1 MNGDLARLHAL
12 DSERMHLS
20 RAAAALQWD
29 QETCLPPLGVEDRAE
44 QLAVVEGLAH
54 EKLVNPEIGELL
66 DRLGFKPDAA
76 VNTGAVAN
84 AAGAATAGTG
94 PDTAV
99 NAAGVLAGSNLPAL
113 ERDFVRVLDR
123 DYRRAVQLPPDFVR
137 ECARTEGLA
146 QAAWAETRK
155 NSDFAAFVP
164 HLERLIALARQK
176 AGYWGW
182 GGPAVSGGRP
192 NSAYDGL
199 LDFHEPGLG
208 AERIAALFGPL
219 RERLSALLA
228 KIAAAPQPEDAFLH
242 RRYDVRQQDAFCR
255 EVLAG
260 LGFDSRRARLDR
272 SAHPFTTTLGFNDV
286 RITTR
291 YQETDPLSGLFS
303 VIHEGGHAF
312 YELSLDPAL
321 RSSCL
326 AEGVSMGIHES
337 QSRLWEN
344 VIGRSRAFWRGW
356 FPRFKTY
363 FASPL
368 EGVDVEQFYRAVN
381 RVFPLPV
388 RVEADE
394 VSYSLHV
401 ILRFELEQRLFDG
414 TLTVRELP
422 EAWNA
427 AMKKYLGLEPKD
439 DAEGVL
445 QDVHWSMGAF
455 GYFPSY
461 VLGNLYGLQFWEKL
475 REAVPDTGAALEKR
489 DYGAVHTW
497 LREKIHCFGRRLSP
511 GELLLR
517 VTGKELSADPFVRYL
532 EEKYA
537 DLYGI

>member
-12 DSERMHLS
+12 DTERMHLS

-54 EKLVNPEIGELL
+54 EKLINPEIGELL
-66 DRLGFKPDAA
+66 DRLGFEPDAA
-76 VNTGAVAN
+76 VNTGAAAN
-84 AAGAATAGTG
+84 AAGSG
-94 PDTAV
+94 PDAAV
-99 NAAGVLAGSNLPAL
+99 NTDAAVTGAAAADLPAL
-113 ERDFVRVLDR
+113 ERDFVRVLGR
-123 DYRRAVQLPPDFVR
+123 DYRRAVRLPPAFVR

-146 QAAWAETRK
+146 QAAWVDARK
-155 NSDFAAFVP
+155 NSDFAAFAP

-182 GGPAVSGGRP
+182 GAASAGGR

-208 AERIAALFGPL
+208 AAELAAVFGPL

-228 KIAAAPQPEDAFLH
+228 KIAAAPPPEDAFLH
-242 RRYDVRQQDAFCR
+242 RRYDVPQQDAFCR
-255 EVLAG
+255 ELLAG
-260 LGFDSRRARLDR
+260 LGFDSRRTRLDR

-291 YQETDPLSGLFS
+291 YGETDPLSGLFS

-356 FPRFKTY
+356 FPRFKAC

-368 EGVDVEQFYRAVN
+368 EGVDGEQFYRALN
-381 RVFPLPV
+381 RVSPSLI

-401 ILRFELEQRLFDG
+401 ILRFELERRLFDG
-414 TLTVRELP
+414 TLPVRELP
-422 EAWNA
+422 AAWNA
-427 AMKKYLGLEPKD
+427 AMKEYLGLEPKD

-475 REAVPDTGAALEKR
+475 REAVPDTEAALEKR
-489 DYGAVHTW
+489 DYGAIHTW
-497 LREKIHCFGRRLSP
+497 LREKIHAFGRRLSP
-511 GELLLR
+511 GELLLQ

-532 EEKYA
+532 EEKYT
-537 DLYGI
+537 DLYGL